1 MNTGLITIEDV
12 IKKFS
17 NDSMFIGDFAF
28 LDMIT
33 DNEEDIKRYMV
44 YKYGKMISGYYTDNS
59 VSDIQLSIL
68 SFNIVHSDFFNKLY
82 EVILSAFTNG
92 NFDRIEDITKDFG
105 IDGESM
111 VYGAKTKT
119 LNFGANHVASSTTGG
134 IDRIEYKQ
142 GMNSSAFR
150 PDSKDSTD
158 YRNYNVVSD
167 SNAFVNSET
176 EPTRTD
182 SKTRQARQDKELK
195 KTVMRNG
202 KEIILDF
209 EELYEV
215 TFIPLYLKRLVDY
228 MGIGVYR

>member
-17 NDSMFIGDFAF
+17 NDSLFIGDFAF
-28 LDMIT
+28 LDLIT

-44 YKYGKMISGYYTDNS
+44 YKYGKMISGYYNDNS

-105 IDGESM
+105 IDDESV

-119 LNFGANHVASSTTGG
+119 LNFGANHVASITTGG

-142 GMNSSAFR
+142 GMNSSTYR

-167 SNAFVNSET
+167 SNAYVNSEE

-182 SKTRQARQDKELK
+182 SKTRKARQDKELK

-202 KEIILDF
+202 KEIIMDF